1 MPSRSK
7 KAPLR
12 ATSKAPQAKLRK
24 GASVSRLGERYE
36 AGRQT
41 RGTIVRAAAAV
52 LTRDGYARFSLQR
65 VADAAGIAPG
75 NLNYY
80 FPTKASLL
88 ETLVSYTL
96 AQYRDR
102 AHKAESQV
110 VSETG
115 DLLGD
120 VLLRLM
126 QDARSDQTNRLFREL
141 WAIALHDPRVAKAM
155 DSFYARSANAYLR
168 RARHESGTSSGG
180 EQLEGIIYLML
191 VISEGVSVIFG
202 TRPTA
207 DRLFDRVRDAAHR
220 AIMHLHSRSA
230 EVEPRRDAD

>member
-1 MPSRSK
+1 MRVP
-7 KAPLR
+7 
-12 ATSKAPQAKLRK
+12 
-24 GASVSRLGERYE
+24 
-36 AGRQT
+36 
-41 RGTIVRAAAAV
+41 AAAN
-52 LTRDGYARFSLQR
+52 TP
-65 VADAAGIAPG
+65 AGSMY
-75 NLNYY
+75 YY

-102 AHKAESQV
+102 ARNAESQV
-110 VSETG
+110 DSETG
-115 DLLGD
+115 NSLGD

-155 DSFYARSANAYLR
+155 DSFYTRSANAYVR
-168 RARHESGTSSGG
+168 RARHKSETISGG

-202 TRPTA
+202 TRPAA
-207 DRLFDRVRDAAHR
+207 DRLFDRVRDAAQR
-220 AIMHLHSRSA
+220 AIMHLHSRGA
-230 EVEPRRDAD
+230 GVEPR